1 MFHNET
7 KTLYLFELKSTQG
20 SSIPYTMLRDNQIE
34 ELSKASTY
42 DLVAGFIFNYRKY
55 DNATY
60 FMPINEFNEMV
71 KENNK
76 KSFNISDLKKY
87 NVIQINSTKK
97 ITRYKYDIDEFI
109 KNSHL

>member
-7 KTLYLFELKSTQG
+7 RTLYLFELKSTQG
-20 SSIPYTMLRDNQIE
+20 SSISYTMLRDNQIE
-34 ELSKASTY
+34 ELTKASAY
-42 DLVAGFIFNYRKY
+42 DLVAGFVFNFRKY

-60 FMPINEFNEMV
+60 FMPIDEFNEMV
-71 KENNK
+71 KENKK

-87 NVIQINSTKK
+87 NVMQINSTKK
-97 ITRYKYDIDEFI
+97 ITRYKYDINEFV